1 MIRAFRHIIFI
12 SIFLAFSSGLC
23 AQQLPTLSQQ
33 KGINSGR
40 FANGISYY
48 IAPNTS
54 SKGYANFSLIQKGV
68 DNQEDARASLGYEF
82 LASKGVGY
90 TRDGFISYSGGAA
103 IFSFEDV
110 PTFQSVALDSTI
122 ILLFDLINKYKG
134 EQAIVACGDLDAA
147 KLKDRLYIM
156 SLTVGKRI
164 PAEEKAAYLWEPS
177 DQARF
182 IHYNNGCRNLA
193 EIRVT
198 YSTSRTPLKYMSTPQ
213 PLVTNMYSRL
223 LGYILRK
230 RIESVF
236 AEKDIPLGYV
246 RFNYLDS
253 SKTDSDEQYSFEV
266 GVDEKDVAAATA
278 LISGV
283 LADLDKNGASA
294 DEFLDAKASFSNW
307 AQKTYSTAISNK
319 ELAAICTA
327 NYIYGAGM
335 PSRDEVMKFFSGR
348 KISLTQDL
356 SMFNRFVT
364 ALVDVRRN
372 LSVQYGTPSDSL
384 DLSALQKTFRD
395 SWKSSP
401 ERTAYRIKS
410 NDSLSL
416 YYPVDRKVRIK
427 AETTDPQTG
436 SSIWTFNNGMKV
448 VFKKTS
454 DSKLRYTFMVRG
466 GYTEVP
472 GIKEGES
479 AFVGDMLGLY
489 DVCGMNAMQFRNMLE
504 ANGITMN
511 CKVSIADMRISGTAP
526 ADKLSLLFR
535 SVLSIQKN
543 RSLNKKTFEYYR
555 RSEALRQ
562 EDFRFSADG
571 INAVTDSIMCPD
583 FYYPQT
589 KTVSKLGDD
598 LPEKAETYFASQ
610 FLKSQ
615 DGVIFLEGNID
626 SYSLQKF
633 LSKVMGS
640 FRGSKAFSVRPKVTY
655 QMRSGW
661 STYTVDKDD
670 RLVGNGT
677 SANVAMAVERP
688 FTMQSWC
695 AFRIAM
701 EHLRREL
708 VQDLAP
714 MGYSFDLVPELT
726 LLPVERIAV
735 FLNCRPCPSE
745 GLPSEVEPADPME
758 VMNRLRDALARIST
772 GTISAVAL
780 KGLKDALAQKMA
792 GEEADPDYVM
802 EAFLRRNSEGK
813 DMLSNWS
820 TYLGKVTVEDV
831 MAVVEALGKGSKV
844 EYVIK

>member
-1 MIRAFRHIIFI
+1 MIRAFRHIFFV
-12 SIFLAFSSGLC
+12 SIFLAFSAGLS

-48 IAPNTS
+48 IVPNTS
-54 SKGYANFSLIQKGV
+54 SKGYANFALIQKGI
-68 DNQEDARASLGYEF
+68 DNQEDARAALGYDF

-90 TRDGFISYSGGAA
+90 TRDGFISYSGGSA

-122 ILLFDLINKYKG
+122 VLLFNLIDKFKG

-156 SLTVGKRI
+156 SLTVSKRT
-164 PAEEKAAYLWEPS
+164 PAPEKDPYIWAPS

-182 IHYNNGCRNLA
+182 IHYNNGCRNLS

-213 PLVTNMYSRL
+213 PLVTSMYARL
-223 LGYILRK
+223 LGYVLRK
-230 RIESVF
+230 RIESLF
-236 AEKDIPLGYV
+236 AEKDLPHGDF
-246 RFNYLDS
+246 RFKYLDS
-253 SKTDSDEQYSFEV
+253 SKTDSDERYSFEAGV
-266 GVDEKDVAAATA
+266 GEKDVAAATA
-278 LISGV
+278 LISNV
-283 LADLDKNGASA
+283 LADLDKNGVSA
-294 DEFLDAKASFSNW
+294 DEFLDAKAAFGTW
-307 AQKTYSTAISNK
+307 AQKTSSIAISNK
-319 ELAAICTA
+319 DLVSLCTA

-335 PSRDEVMKFFSGR
+335 PSRDEVVKFFSGR
-348 KISLTQDL
+348 KISLEQDL
-356 SMFNRFVT
+356 SMFNRFVS
-364 ALVDVRRN
+364 ALMDVRRN
-372 LSVQYGTPSDSL
+372 LTVQFGTPSDSL
-384 DLSALQKTFRD
+384 DVSSLQKLFRD
-395 SWKSSP
+395 SWKVSP

-416 YYPVDRKVRIK
+416 YYPVDRKVRVK
-427 AETTDPQTG
+427 TEVSDPQTG
-436 SSIWTFNNGMKV
+436 GTVWTFNNGMKV
-448 VFKKTS
+448 VFRKTS
-454 DSKLRYTFMVRG
+454 DSNLRYSFMVRG

-472 GIKEGES
+472 GLKEGES

-489 DVCGMNAMQFRNMLE
+489 DVCGMDAMQFRNMLG

-511 CKVSIADMRISGTAP
+511 CRVSIADMRISGTAP

-543 RSLNKKTFEYYR
+543 RSINRKTFEYYR

-562 EDFRFSADG
+562 EDFRFSTDG
-571 INAVTDSIMCPD
+571 INAVADSIICPD
-583 FYYPQT
+583 FYYPLT

-598 LPEKAETYFASQ
+598 LPEKAEAYFAAQ

-615 DGVIFLEGNID
+615 DGVIFLEGNTD
-626 SYSLQKF
+626 PYALQKF
-633 LSKVMGS
+633 LCRIMGS
-640 FRGSKAFSVRPKVTY
+640 FRGNKSFSVRPKVTY

-661 STYTVDKDD
+661 STYTVDKED
-670 RLVGNGT
+670 RLVGDGT
-677 SANVAMAVERP
+677 SANVAMAAERP

-708 VQDLAP
+708 VRDLAP
-714 MGYSFDLVPELT
+714 LGYSFDLVPELT

-745 GLPSEVEPADPME
+745 GLPADVEPADPME
-758 VMNRLRDALARIST
+758 VMNRLRDALARISS
-772 GTISAVAL
+772 GTISAATL
-780 KGLKDALAQKMA
+780 KGLKDALAQEMA
-792 GEEADPDYVM
+792 GEAADPDYVM
-802 EAFLRRNSEGK
+802 EAYLRRNSEGK

-820 TYLGKVTVEDV
+820 TYLGKVTVDDV
-831 MAVVEALGKGSKV
+831 AAVIEALGKGSKV

>member
-1 MIRAFRHIIFI
+1 MIRAFRHILFI
-12 SIFLAFSSGLC
+12 SIFLAISSALS

-40 FANGISYY
+40 FANGISFY
-48 IAPNTS
+48 IVPNTS
-54 SKGYANFSLIQKGV
+54 SKGYANFALVQKGI
-68 DNQEDARASLGYEF
+68 DNQEDARAALGYDF

-90 TRDGFISYSGGAA
+90 TRDGFISYSGGSA

-122 ILLFDLINKYKG
+122 VLLFNLIDKFKG

-156 SLTVGKRI
+156 SLTVSKRT
-164 PAEEKAAYLWEPS
+164 PAPEKEPYIWNPT

-182 IHYNNGCRNLA
+182 IHYNNHCRNLS

-213 PLVTNMYSRL
+213 PLVTRMYSRL

-230 RIESVF
+230 RMESLF
-236 AEKDIPLGYV
+236 AEKDLPLGYM
-246 RFNYLDS
+246 RFRYVDS
-253 SKTDSDEQYSFEV
+253 SQTDEDEQYSFVV
-266 GVDEKDVAAATA
+266 GVAEEDVSAATA
-278 LISGV
+278 LISSV

-294 DEFLDAKASFSNW
+294 DEFLDAKSAFSTW
-307 AQKTYSTAISNK
+307 VQKTSATAISNK
-319 ELAAICTA
+319 DLVSLCTA

-335 PSRDEVMKFFSGR
+335 PSRDEVVKFFSGR
-348 KISLTQDL
+348 KISLEQDL
-356 SMFNRFVT
+356 SMFNRFVS

-372 LSVQYGTPSDSL
+372 LTVQYGTPSDSL
-384 DLSALQKTFRD
+384 DLASLQKVFRD
-395 SWKSSP
+395 SWKVPS

-410 NDSLSL
+410 SDSLSL

-427 AETTDPQTG
+427 TETVDPQTG
-436 SSIWTFNNGMKV
+436 GSVWTFNNGMKV
-448 VFKKTS
+448 VFRKTS
-454 DSKLRYTFMVRG
+454 DSKIRYSFMVRG

-472 GIKEGES
+472 GIKAGES

-489 DVCGMNAMQFRNMLE
+489 DVCGMDAMQFRNMLE
-504 ANGITMN
+504 ANGITMG

-543 RSLNKKTFEYYR
+543 RSLNRETFEYYR

-583 FYYPQT
+583 FFYPLT

-598 LPEKAETYFASQ
+598 LPERAEEYFAAQ

-615 DGVIFLEGNID
+615 DGVIFLEGNTD
-626 SYSLQKF
+626 PYALQKF
-633 LSKVMGS
+633 LCRIMGS
-640 FRGSKAFSVRPKVTY
+640 FRGSKSFSVRPKVTY

-670 RLVGNGT
+670 RLVGDGT
-677 SANVAMAVERP
+677 SANVAMAAERP
-688 FTMQSWC
+688 FTMQS
-695 AFRIAM
+695 
-701 EHLRREL
+701 
-708 VQDLAP
+708 
-714 MGYSFDLVPELT
+714 
-726 LLPVERIAV
+726 
-735 FLNCRPCPSE
+735 
-745 GLPSEVEPADPME
+745 
-758 VMNRLRDALARIST
+758 
-772 GTISAVAL
+772 
-780 KGLKDALAQKMA
+780 
-792 GEEADPDYVM
+792 
-802 EAFLRRNSEGK
+802 
-813 DMLSNWS
+813 
-820 TYLGKVTVEDV
+820 
-831 MAVVEALGKGSKV
+831 
-844 EYVIK
+844 